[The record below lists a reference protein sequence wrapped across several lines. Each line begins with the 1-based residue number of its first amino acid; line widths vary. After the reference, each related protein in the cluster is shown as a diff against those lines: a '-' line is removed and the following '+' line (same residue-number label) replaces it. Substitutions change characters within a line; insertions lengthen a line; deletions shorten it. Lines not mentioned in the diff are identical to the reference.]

1 MGNKDRTQITQFF
14 VLYKA
19 TDIDLKKCWI
29 KIPKE
34 DLLKTHPLWEN
45 KEIEVSRNEDTP
57 PAIKSFYPVRFRKFP
72 YRTVPDVGFK
82 YFFIRSYYAGI
93 FRSFQFL

>member
-1 MGNKDRTQITQFF
+1 MHESTEKKQMRNKDRTQITQFF

-29 KIPKE
+29 NIPKE

-45 KEIEVSRNEDTP
+45 KEMR
-57 PAIKSFYPVRFRKFP
+57 
-72 YRTVPDVGFK
+72 
-82 YFFIRSYYAGI
+82 GI
-93 FRSFQFL
+93 

>member
-1 MGNKDRTQITQFF
+1 MHESTEKKQVGNKDRTQITQITQFF

-45 KEIEVSRNEDTP
+45 KEMRG
-57 PAIKSFYPVRFRKFP
+57 IKTRTSLQQSNHSAQSGLGNSLIGL
-72 YRTVPDVGFK
+72 YRM
-82 YFFIRSYYAGI
+82 
-93 FRSFQFL
+93 

>member
-1 MGNKDRTQITQFF
+1 MHESTEKKQMRNKDRTQITQFF

-29 KIPKE
+29 KILKE

-45 KEIEVSRNEDTP
+45 KEMR
-57 PAIKSFYPVRFRKFP
+57 
-72 YRTVPDVGFK
+72 
-82 YFFIRSYYAGI
+82 GI
-93 FRSFQFL
+93 

>member
-1 MGNKDRTQITQFF
+1 MHESTEKKQMRNKDRTQITQFF

-29 KIPKE
+29 KIHKE

-45 KEIEVSRNEDTP
+45 KEMR
-57 PAIKSFYPVRFRKFP
+57 
-72 YRTVPDVGFK
+72 
-82 YFFIRSYYAGI
+82 GI
-93 FRSFQFL
+93 

>member
-1 MGNKDRTQITQFF
+1 MHESTEKKQMRNKDRTQITQFF

-45 KEIEVSRNEDTP
+45 KEMR
-57 PAIKSFYPVRFRKFP
+57 
-72 YRTVPDVGFK
+72 
-82 YFFIRSYYAGI
+82 GI
-93 FRSFQFL
+93 